1 MTLVT
6 TRPAPLATDAPGSP
20 QPSSVMSTTSSTTLS
35 SVPVMLAMVDRRGAL
50 SLFKNAM
57 KNVLYRKNGAS
68 TNT

>member
-1 MTLVT
+1 MG
-6 TRPAPLATDAPGSP
+6 RKATSVPTSVWP
-20 QPSSVMSTTSSTTLS
+20 ITIRMEPSSVMSTTSSTTLS